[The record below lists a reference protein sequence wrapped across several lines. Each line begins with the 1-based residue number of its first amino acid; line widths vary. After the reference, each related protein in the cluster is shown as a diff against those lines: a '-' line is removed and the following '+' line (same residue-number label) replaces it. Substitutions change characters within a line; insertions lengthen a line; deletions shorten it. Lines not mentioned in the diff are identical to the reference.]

1 MSAATT
7 SVKSAGRNYLIE
19 FSLVLGLYA
28 ATAGGRPWLIA
39 HAHNPSLALAA
50 TLAPILPIWLMLAV
64 VWRYYRHI
72 DEYAQKRFLETLAM
86 SFGIG
91 SCALVTY
98 AFLTDAGLP
107 PLALSWAWPTLAA
120 AWLITTFV
128 RRIADSR

>member
-7 SVKSAGRNYLIE
+7 PVKSAGKTYLIE
-19 FSLVLGLYA
+19 FSIVIVLYSVA
-28 ATAGGRPWLIA
+28 AGMRPWLIA

-50 TLAPILPIWLMLAV
+50 TLAPILPVWLMLAV

-72 DEYAQKRFLETLAM
+72 DEYEQKRFLETLAM

-107 PLALSWAWPTLAA
+107 PLALTWAWPTLAA
-120 AWLITTFV
+120 SWLITTFV
-128 RRIADSR
+128 RSIADNA